1 MFAFIHVENVQSP
14 GFLRR
19 NHREQMGNKLPDL
32 PQPDLVAPGINA
44 HFS

>member
-32 PQPDLVAPGINA
+32 VVPGMNA